1 METSR
6 MRYRFAVPSRP
17 LFPGQEHEHLPLGLL
32 QLKNKGNAN
41 RSDHEVHMAVSHFN
55 ATSTLTDL
63 TSTASRFLY
72 VGTMDRNITVDNYLD
87 VHLCQFIPSSSAT
100 PHPF

>member
-17 LFPGQEHEHLPLGLL
+17 LFPEQEHEHLPLGLL
-32 QLKNKGNAN
+32 QLRNKGNPN

-72 VGTMDRNITVDNYLD
+72 VGAMDRNITVDNYLD